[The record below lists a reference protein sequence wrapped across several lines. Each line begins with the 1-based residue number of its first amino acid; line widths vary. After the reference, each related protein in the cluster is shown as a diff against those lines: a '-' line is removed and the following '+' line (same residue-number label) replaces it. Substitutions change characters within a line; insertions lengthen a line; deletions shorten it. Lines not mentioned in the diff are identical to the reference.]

1 MSREAK
7 YRERVIFV
15 TRRGHTD
22 EPIMTKV
29 GTFDYVGHTRDQDK
43 FGQNRQNRGVWAMG

>member
-15 TRRGHTD
+15 TPRAHTD
-22 EPIMTKV
+22 EPITTKV
-29 GTFDYVGHTRDQDK
+29 GTFDYVGDTRD
-43 FGQNRQNRGVWAMG
+43 